1 MSNISSNFSDLAIGP
16 CAGPVDH
23 GVRGRMR
30 RVRGKTA
37 RKGPLMR
44 HDTTAGDDLVE
55 ALAGLVREWGLR
67 EVRPRF
73 RDLEATGE
81 FPRDLYHQMGELG
94 FFGCCFPESLGG
106 TGAGYAALAAVAEQL
121 AWVYPP
127 LSAAM
132 NLQAATVPLT
142 IANWGTPAIVDQYV
156 PALLSGK
163 MLGCN
168 AMTEPDGGSD
178 FLGAMRTRGRAEGDE
193 FVLNGA
199 KMWITNANVA
209 DVAVVYAKTDPELG
223 HRGVTAFV
231 VPTDTPG
238 FSVTRVPCRV
248 LGKLMPTNSVTLDDV
263 RVPRASLLGEE
274 GQGFV
279 VAMNAMDFGRLS
291 VAARSV
297 GLAQACL
304 DAALAYANQREA
316 FGEKIGSFQMIKKQ
330 IADMTCDVVAARS
343 LVRIAAAGYDSGTV
357 ASRESSIAK
366 YFAGE
371 ICNRAAQA
379 TAEIFGGAAFSDELP
394 ISLYLNYAKLWQT
407 GEGSANIQAI
417 LIADDALGWK
427 RMDRH
432 RTSTRVGKH

>member
-1 MSNISSNFSDLAIGP
+1 M
-16 CAGPVDH
+16 
-23 GVRGRMR
+23 
-30 RVRGKTA
+30 
-37 RKGPLMR
+37 
-44 HDTTAGDDLVE
+44 GDE
-55 ALAGLVREWGLR
+55 EFAALVREWGIR
-67 EVRPRF
+67 EVRPRI
-73 RDLEATGE
+73 RELEERGE
-81 FPRDLYHQMGELG
+81 FPRDLYKQMGELG

-106 TGAGYAALAAVAEQL
+106 TDAGYGALAAVAENL

-142 IANWGTPAIVDQYV
+142 IANWGSPELVGHYV
-156 PALLSGK
+156 PALLAGQL
-163 MLGCN
+163 LGCN

-178 FLGAMRTRGRAEGDE
+178 FLGAMRTRAVPDGDDW
-193 FVLNGA
+193 LITGS

-209 DVAVVYAKTDPELG
+209 DIAIVYAKTDPAAG
-223 HRGVTAFV
+223 HKGVTAFV
-231 VPTDTPG
+231 VPTSTPG
-238 FSVTRVPCRV
+238 FSTRRVPCRV
-248 LGKLMPTNSVTLDDV
+248 LGKLMPTNEVRLEGV
-263 RVPRASLLGEE
+263 RVPADHVLGEV
-274 GQGFV
+274 GRGFV

-304 DAALAYANQREA
+304 DAALDYANQREA

-330 IADMTCDVVAARS
+330 LADMVADVAAARS
-343 LVRIAAAGYDSGTV
+343 LVRLAAEGYDSGTV
-357 ASRESSIAK
+357 ATRESSIAK

-371 ICNRAAQA
+371 AANRAAQA

-407 GEGSANIQAI
+407 GEGSANIQAL

-427 RMDRH
+427 SMDRH
-432 RTSTRVGKH
+432 RTSTRVHG